1 MSMPQ
6 NEETARNKLPDISSN
21 LDRAQRSGSGSPHVT
36 TDLTT
41 GSSPRNLWFLA
52 WPQMTEGVLTAIT
65 NTLDL
70 VWIGRVGFHAVAGL
84 GVGQLYVVA
93 TSALR
98 GGIDAAARA
107 MIARAYGARNV
118 SGANHIL
125 VQTLALTAIYHAIV
139 LSIGL
144 PFAEPMLK
152 VLGLTEEIVTQTSG
166 YLRVQFIASAVLSF
180 QSVTGG
186 ALQAA
191 GDSVTPLRAETV
203 NRLVH
208 IVLSPILIFGWLGA
222 PELGLPGVAFASL
235 SARSLSVGL
244 NFYALVR
251 GTTRLRIERKS
262 YSPDFQ
268 LMARILKLGLPA
280 GITGLQRGFSPLV
293 IVMIIAPFGDAALA
307 AMTILRRVEAL
318 STQTGQPVGRAAG
331 AIAGQNLGV
340 AQRKR
345 AKDTIWWALGL
356 ILVLSIAVTVP
367 LFIFAENISRFV
379 NSDLAFVDQSTQ
391 WLRIVAVGY
400 SLFSLSYFFVHAFNT
415 SGSTLFPMLVMVG
428 TLWLV
433 DVPLAYTLA
442 NFTGLAENGVPY
454 ALVIGSFLRLT
465 LFAWYFGRGKWLRIG
480 MI

>member
-1 MSMPQ
+1 MSHNQ
-6 NEETARNKLPDISSN
+6 VTTTNEVPDPCRSPDQVQRPDTGSS
-21 LDRAQRSGSGSPHVT
+21 HVT
-36 TDLTT
+36 TDLTR
-41 GSSPRNLWFLA
+41 GSLPRNLWFLA
-52 WPQMTEGVLTAIT
+52 WPQMTEGLLTVVT

-93 TSALR
+93 IVALR

-107 MIARAYGARNV
+107 MIARAYGARKV
-118 SGANHIL
+118 SRANYIL
-125 VQTLALTAIYHAIV
+125 VQTLGLTAIYHAIV

-152 VLGLTEEIVTQTSG
+152 VLGLTDEIVSQTAM
-166 YLRVQFIASAVLSF
+166 YLRVQFIASAILAF

-186 ALQAA
+186 ALQAS

-222 PELGLPGVAFASL
+222 PDLGLTGVAFASL

-244 NFYALVR
+244 NFYVLIR
-251 GTTRLRIERKS
+251 GTTRLRIDRRG
-262 YSPDFQ
+262 YSPDFH
-268 LMARILKLGLPA
+268 LMGQILKVGLPA
-280 GITGLQRGFSPLV
+280 GVTGLQRGLSPLV
-293 IVMIIAPFGDAALA
+293 IVMIIAPFGDAAVA

-318 STQTGQPVGRAAG
+318 ATQAGQPLGRAAG
-331 AIAGQNLGV
+331 AIVGQNLGV

-345 AKDTIWWALGL
+345 AKDTVWWALGL
-356 ILVLSIAVTVP
+356 ILVLSVAVTVS
-367 LFIFAENISRFV
+367 LFVFAEHIATFINPDPNFV
-379 NSDLAFVDQSTQ
+379 YQSTQ

-400 SLFSLSYFFVHAFNT
+400 SLFSLSYFFVHTFNT

-433 DVPLAYTLA
+433 DVPLAYVLA

-454 ALVIGSFLRLT
+454 ALVIGSFLRLA